1 MINDELKQEISK
13 QLIIYNKAKI
23 VKEEKIKTASIEY
36 KKLLKL
42 RAKLSKYNMSIDEN
56 KLEKEMK
63 LLNDKQSLEL
73 MLNNEL
79 NIDAI
84 KKHIKEKISENFIL
98 ENIPNFKN
106 CLIDAIS
113 IYNPMMVGRT
123 VSLIKHIQGM
133 KIKNIAIE
141 QNISET
147 AVRYNIKASDKLLT
161 HYKVLQKIG
170 LTRVS
175 W

>member
-1 MINDELKQEISK
+1 
-13 QLIIYNKAKI
+13 
-23 VKEEKIKTASIEY
+23 
-36 KKLLKL
+36 
-42 RAKLSKYNMSIDEN
+42 
-56 KLEKEMK
+56 
-63 LLNDKQSLEL
+63 
-73 MLNNEL
+73 
-79 NIDAI
+79 
-84 KKHIKEKISENFIL
+84 
-98 ENIPNFKN
+98 
-106 CLIDAIS
+106 
-113 IYNPMMVGRT
+113 MMVGRT